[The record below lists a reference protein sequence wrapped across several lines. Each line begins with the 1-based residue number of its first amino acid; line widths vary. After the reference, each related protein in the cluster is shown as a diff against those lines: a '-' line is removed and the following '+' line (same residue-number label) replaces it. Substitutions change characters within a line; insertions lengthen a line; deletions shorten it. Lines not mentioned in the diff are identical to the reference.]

1 MRSRAVARRRCAA
14 VCIQACV
21 RGYLLRRA
29 RPLSLVKHERRNE
42 ILKEAA
48 AIAKQVATFKTDP
61 CPYGDHPSSEQARC
75 CPFYHGDR
83 ARDRRRP
90 DFIFASSQARFK
102 TEFERLT
109 SAHHYKTAVCRGKC
123 EGRFKRGGI
132 CPFYHSERE
141 KLPKNNEG
149 FMSLAAFEMHVAQN
163 LLLNANLFD
172 VDQVCCEPCHEAPV
186 EVKDAKDAKDAKER
200 PEKERHECIICL
212 EARPEVVLIDCGH
225 LQVCQ
230 ACSKLLDSCPTC
242 RTPITTKP
250 VKIFR

>member
-1 MRSRAVARRRCAA
+1 MRTRANARRRSAA
-14 VCIQACV
+14 VLIQAHA

-29 RPLSLVKHERRNE
+29 RPLVVVKHERREE

-48 AIAKQVATFKTDP
+48 SIATLVATFKTDP
-61 CPYGDHPSSEQARC
+61 CPQVDHASSEQARC
-75 CPFYHGDR
+75 CPYYHGDR

-90 DFIFASSQARFK
+90 EFVFASSQASFK

-123 EGRFKRGGI
+123 EGRFERGGI
-132 CPFYHSERE
+132 CPFYHHERE
-141 KLPKNNEG
+141 KLPKNKDG
-149 FMSLAAFEMHVAQN
+149 FASKAAFEMHVAQSM
-163 LLLNANLFD
+163 LLSANLFD
-172 VDQVCCEPCHEAPV
+172 LDQLCCEPCQPV
-186 EVKDAKDAKDAKER
+186 EAEAKDAEET
-200 PEKERHECIICL
+200 PEKETTPSQECIICL
-212 EARPEVVLIDCGH
+212 EGRPEVVFVECGH

-230 ACSKLLDSCPTC
+230 VCSKLLDACPTC

>member
-1 MRSRAVARRRCAA
+1 MRSRAIARRRCAA
-14 VCIQACV
+14 VCIQARA

-48 AIAKQVATFKTDP
+48 EIAKQVATFKTAA
-61 CPYGDHPSSEQARC
+61 CPYGDHASAELARC

-83 ARDRRRP
+83 GRDRRRP
-90 DFIFASSQARFK
+90 AYIFASSQARFK

-109 SAHHYKTAVCRGKC
+109 SAHNYKTAVCRGKC
-123 EGRFKRGGI
+123 EGRFERGGI
-132 CPFYHSERE
+132 CPFYHNERE
-141 KLPKNNEG
+141 KLPKNKDG
-149 FMSLAAFEMHVAQN
+149 FASKAAFEMHVAQSM
-163 LLLNANLFD
+163 LLSANLFD
-172 VDQVCCEPCHEAPV
+172 LDQLCCEPCQTVEA
-186 EVKDAKDAKDAKER
+186 EVKDAEET
-200 PEKERHECIICL
+200 PEKETTPSHECIICL
-212 EARPEVVLIDCGH
+212 EARPEVVFPECGH

-230 ACSKLLDSCPTC
+230 VCSKLLNACPTC